1 MYSKL
6 ATMYGCTPMSQALI
20 NQNDKN
26 EKLMVDETICLA
38 PNKTQMN
45 TDTDCKSEHSDQGLS
60 FRFYGYN
67 SSIVQG

>member
-1 MYSKL
+1 
-6 ATMYGCTPMSQALI
+6 MYGNTLVSQALI

-45 TDTDCKSEHSDQGLS
+45 SDTDYKSEHSDQGLN
-60 FRFYGYN
+60 FKFDG
-67 SSIVQG
+67 